1 MPQKNYYP
9 IGDRIANEV
18 LMFFRSQKKAAQ
30 DVSLDEPIDTDKDGN
45 ALTIMDTM
53 AGDDTI
59 IDELD
64 LRMKS
69 EKLYTVINKVL
80 DEREKKIIILRYGL
94 YDRKPLAQREVAK
107 LMNISRS
114 YVSRLETT
122 AVSKLRKEMGRG

>member
-1 MPQKNYYP
+1 
-9 IGDRIANEV
+9 
-18 LMFFRSQKKAAQ
+18 MFFRSQKKAAQ